1 MLSLPELALT
11 LVIAATG
18 GVHYRGRAEPG
29 VLRRAWRL
37 ASDNDRGLARL
48 HPFCP
53 VGA

>member
-1 MLSLPELALT
+1 MLPLPGVAQT
-11 LVIAATG
+11 LVVADTG

-37 ASDNDRGLARL
+37 AGDNDGGLARL
-48 HPFCP
+48 HPFRP